1 MYIKGTKYFL
11 RCSIYRPIHLNFVI
25 SNQKLRKKN
34 LIIVITIYSIKKMM
48 TKYKKYREKYVHDDI
63 NRNIKAK

>member
-1 MYIKGTKYFL
+1 MFYLQTNSSQFCNIESKTQKKY
-11 RCSIYRPIHLNFVI
+11 
-25 SNQKLRKKN
+25 

-63 NRNIKAK
+63 NRDIKAKCQTKKT

>member
-1 MYIKGTKYFL
+1 MFYLQTNSSQFCNIESKTQKKY
-11 RCSIYRPIHLNFVI
+11 
-25 SNQKLRKKN
+25 

-63 NRNIKAK
+63 DRDIKAKCQTKKT

>member
-1 MYIKGTKYFL
+1 MYYLLTNSSQFCNIESKTQKKY
-11 RCSIYRPIHLNFVI
+11 
-25 SNQKLRKKN
+25 

-63 NRNIKAK
+63 NRNIKAKCQTKKT

>member
-1 MYIKGTKYFL
+1 MFYLQTNSSQFCNIESKTQKKY
-11 RCSIYRPIHLNFVI
+11 
-25 SNQKLRKKN
+25 

-63 NRNIKAK
+63 NRNIKAKCQTKKT